1 MQGLPCR
8 DLYSIHITLQTLGLA
23 GWTSPRVTMGVAH
36 IDSINLSSPKSY
48 ISKSSCNSTRDIPLN
63 RVGAPAATQLGN
75 IGDSPEV
82 SRKEKA
88 EYGLPC
94 PAWPAKVL
102 LCSLP
107 DLASSPMEALSA
119 APASRMHS
127 DPFHVPA
134 CLRISAHLRWWCWQL
149 GGGLLWHV
157 AVGCSQMLKMSFGIT
172 CF

>member
-75 IGDSPEV
+75 IGASPEV
-82 SRKEKA
+82 SRKERA
-88 EYGLPC
+88 EYGLPR
-94 PAWPAKVL
+94 PVWPAKVL

-119 APASRMHS
+119 APASRMHCKNCTQTLFMS
-127 DPFHVPA
+127 QPA
-134 CLRISAHLRWWCWQL
+134 LGYQL
-149 GGGLLWHV
+149 TWDDD
-157 AVGCSQMLKMSFGIT
+157 VGNLEEGFCGT
-172 CF
+172 